1 MGKIEKWHFLPSHCK
16 YFDKT
21 FTEIFLEYSSIS
33 HIIFAHS
40 SVSLVAMETK
50 TQNKNIEKIL
60 KKLSPQKKPYALWGL
75 DYVEMFIILAFTDF
89 MGFYAPNFEEV

>member
-1 MGKIEKWHFLPSHCK
+1 
-16 YFDKT
+16 
-21 FTEIFLEYSSIS
+21 
-33 HIIFAHS
+33 
-40 SVSLVAMETK
+40 METK